1 MSKLASWSLKKRL
14 LWASI
19 VVLILV
25 CALTAV
31 WVTRRNESPHNDCSA
46 VEQLGRQWIAMSQAV
61 IALEN
66 GSGERQDI
74 IAIADKESAMS
85 DTIRAAAGSVS
96 DPALKN
102 QLGKW
107 AQGTSLLAKDQRD
120 SATGPT
126 QANSSSG
133 DANYYHAAVMTH
145 EATQAL
151 LQACP
156 NMPHPP
162 PAS

>member
-1 MSKLASWSLKKRL
+1 MSKLASWSPKKRL

-19 VVLILV
+19 GVLVVV

-31 WVTRRNESPHNDCSA
+31 WVTRRSDSHDDCSA
-46 VEQLGRQWIAMSQAV
+46 VEQLGRQWITMSRSV
-61 IALEN
+61 TALEN
-66 GSGERQDI
+66 GSGERQDLV
-74 IAIADKESAMS
+74 AIADKESAMS

-96 DPALKN
+96 NPALKD

-120 SATGPT
+120 SATGPP
-126 QANSSSG
+126 QANPSSG
-133 DANYYHAAVMTH
+133 DANYYHAAVLTH

-156 NMPHPP
+156 NMPRLP

>member
-1 MSKLASWSLKKRL
+1 MSKLANWSLKKRL

-19 VVLILV
+19 GVFVVV
-25 CALTAV
+25 CVLTAV
-31 WVTRRNESPHNDCSA
+31 WVTRRSDSHDDCSA
-46 VEQLGRQWIAMSQAV
+46 VEQLGRQWIAMSQSV
-61 IALEN
+61 TALEN

-85 DTIRAAAGSVS
+85 DAIRAAAGSVS
-96 DPALKN
+96 NPALKD

-120 SATGPT
+120 SATGPP
-126 QANSSSG
+126 QVNPSSG
-133 DANYYHAAVMTH
+133 DANYYHAAVLTH

-156 NMPHPP
+156 DMPRLP

>member
-1 MSKLASWSLKKRL
+1 MSKLANWSLKKRL
-14 LWASI
+14 LWASTV
-19 VVLILV
+19 VVLIVV

-31 WVTRRNESPHNDCSA
+31 WVTRRSDSHNDCSA
-46 VEQLGRQWIAMSQAV
+46 VEQVGRQWIAMSQAV
-61 IALEN
+61 TALEN

-74 IAIADKESAMS
+74 FAIADKESAMS

-96 DPALKN
+96 DPALKD

-107 AQGTSLLAKDQRD
+107 AQGTSLLAKNQRD
-120 SATGPT
+120 A
-126 QANSSSG
+126 ANSPPQSNPSSE
-133 DANYYHAAVMTH
+133 DANYYHAAVMTR

-151 LQACP
+151 LQSCP
-156 NMPHPP
+156 NMPRLP

>member
-1 MSKLASWSLKKRL
+1 MSKLTSWSPKKRL

-19 VVLILV
+19 GVLVVV

-31 WVTRRNESPHNDCSA
+31 WVTRRSDSHDDCSA
-46 VEQLGRQWIAMSQAV
+46 VEQLGRQWITMSRSV
-61 IALEN
+61 TALEN
-66 GSGERQDI
+66 GSGERQDLV
-74 IAIADKESAMS
+74 AIADKESAMS

-96 DPALKN
+96 NPALKD

-107 AQGTSLLAKDQRD
+107 AEGTSLLAKDQRD
-120 SATGPT
+120 AATGPP
-126 QANSSSG
+126 QANPSSG

-151 LQACP
+151 IQACP
-156 NMPHPP
+156 NMPRLP

>member
-1 MSKLASWSLKKRL
+1 MSKLASWSPKKRL

-19 VVLILV
+19 GVLVVV
-25 CALTAV
+25 CVLTAV
-31 WVTRRNESPHNDCSA
+31 WVTRRSDSHDDCSA
-46 VEQLGRQWIAMSQAV
+46 VEQLGRQWITMSRSV
-61 IALEN
+61 TALEN

-96 DPALKN
+96 NPALKD

-120 SATGPT
+120 SATGPP
-126 QANSSSG
+126 QANPSSG
-133 DANYYHAAVMTH
+133 DANYYHAAVLTH

-156 NMPHPP
+156 NMPRLP